1 MKTDTPQTIYLKDYR
16 PHAYRIVE
24 TDLTFHLGDNETVVE
39 GRFQVELTSEASN
52 GEPMVLDGAEL
63 ELRDIQINGV
73 DVDPSR
79 LTTEVETLTISD
91 VPTESFE
98 LTTRVAIHPE
108 KNTSLEGLYRSSTM
122 FCTQCEAQGF
132 RKITYYIDRPDNLAR
147 FTTTIVAN
155 GDTFPVQLSNG
166 NLKSSRTLENGLIE
180 TVWEDPFPKPSYLFA
195 LVAGDLECIEDSF
208 QTKSGRDVA
217 LKIYVEAQ
225 NIDKCDHAM
234 LSLKQS
240 MEWDE
245 KRFGLEYDLDIYMIV
260 AVNDF
265 NFGAMENKGLNIFN
279 SKYVLARID
288 TATDTDFEG
297 IQGVVGHEYFHNWTG
312 NRVTCRDWFQLS
324 LKEGLTV
331 FRDQEFSADLNSR
344 AIKRI
349 DDVNQL
355 RTFQFPED
363 AGPMSHPIR
372 PASYIEINN
381 FYTVTIYEKGAEV
394 IRMLHT
400 ILGEE
405 GFQKGVKLYFER
417 HDGQA
422 VTTDDW
428 LNAMEDANEL
438 KLTQFRNWYSQSGT
452 PELFTHWT
460 RSTEDNTW
468 SLTARQSSPSTPGQE
483 TKQDYVIPIR
493 FALFDTQ
500 GQKVELSLDG
510 RALGTETTLMLEDQ
524 EKTWLFDNITT
535 SVTPSIL
542 RDFSAP
548 VRLEAPWTAYDLAH
562 LVAHDDDG
570 FSCWEAAQ
578 TLIRRAIL
586 AHTKDPQ
593 SEILDDTLGQALEKL
608 LSKDVDAA
616 LRAAVVTLPSITILG
631 DQMEIVEIDALKD
644 ARRAMRIAI
653 ANRLKST
660 FEEIYTSSFST
671 EPYAFNANEVARR
684 RLANTAL
691 SYLVASGDAA
701 WVEKAKAQIAAAS
714 NMTDV
719 MAGMK
724 ALSLV
729 GGEAFEDELKAFYQ
743 QWENEQLVIDKW
755 FTLQATADSDDVL
768 NRIDTLRSHPAFNRK
783 NPNRVRSLLSA
794 LTLMNPAAF
803 HDKSGKGYTIIAD
816 EVLALN
822 DINPQVAAR
831 LVRAFLSWRR
841 YDSGRQAR
849 IKENLERII
858 DAPNLSKDV
867 YEVAA
872 KSLAA
877 S

>member
-16 PHAYRIVE
+16 QPPYRILE
-24 TDLTFHLGDNETVVE
+24 TALTFHLGDDETLVQ
-39 GRFQVELTSEASN
+39 GRFQVERTSDELA
-52 GEPMVLDGAEL
+52 GEPLELDGAEL
-63 ELRDIQINGV
+63 ELRSIHIDGE
-73 DVDPSR
+73 DVDHAR
-79 LTTEVETLTISD
+79 LTFGPETLTVAD
-91 VPTESFE
+91 VPAKFE
-98 LTTRVAIHPE
+98 LTTTVAINPE

-147 FTTTIVAN
+147 FTTTIIA
-155 GDTFPVQLSNG
+155 DDKKFPIALSNG
-166 NLKSSRTLENGLIE
+166 NHVSTRKLENGLTE
-180 TVWEDPFPKPSYLFA
+180 TVWEDPFLKPSYLFA
-195 LVAGDLECIEDSF
+195 LVAGDLECVDDTYTT
-208 QTKSGRDVA
+208 QSGRVVA
-217 LKIYVEAQ
+217 LKIYVEKQ
-225 NIDKCDHAM
+225 NVDKCDHAM
-234 LSLKQS
+234 LSLKQA
-240 MEWDE
+240 MAWDE
-245 KRFGLEYDLDIYMIV
+245 ERFGLEYDLDIYMIV

-372 PASYIEINN
+372 PSSYIEINN

-400 ILGEE
+400 ILGET

-422 VTTDDW
+422 ATTDDW
-428 LNAMEDANEL
+428 LNAMEDANDV
-438 KLTQFRNWYSQSGT
+438 KLTQFQNWYKQSGT
-452 PELFTHWT
+452 PEVFAHWT
-460 RSTEDNTW
+460 RSQDDKTW
-468 SLTARQSSPSTPGQE
+468 SLTLRQSCPATPGQQE
-483 TKQDYVIPIR
+483 KDNFVIPVR
-493 FALFDTQ
+493 FALFDLAGT
-500 GQKVELSLDG
+500 KVDLSIDG
-510 RALGTETTLMLEDQ
+510 RPLGTETTLMLTQ
-524 EKTWLFDNITT
+524 EEQTWVFENV
-535 SVTPSIL
+535 SSNVTPSIL

-548 VRLEAPWTAYDLAH
+548 IRLDAPWAGQDLAH
-562 LVAHDDDG
+562 LVAYDDDG

-578 TLIRRAIL
+578 TLMRRSIL
-586 AHTKDPQ
+586 NRVANPT
-593 SEILDDTLGQALEKL
+593 SNILDETLANALEKL
-608 LSKDVDAA
+608 LKKELDPA

-631 DQMEIVEIDALKD
+631 DQMEVIDIDALRES
-644 ARRAMRIAI
+644 RRAMRKAL
-653 ANRLKST
+653 ASRLKAT
-660 FEEIYTSSFST
+660 FEKLYESHFST
-671 EPYAFNANEVARR
+671 AEYEFKASEVARR

-691 SYLVASGDAA
+691 SYLVASGDPKWTEQAST
-701 WVEKAKAQIAAAS
+701 QIKTAS

-719 MAGMK
+719 MAAMK
-724 ALSLV
+724 ALALTGSK
-729 GGEAFEDELKAFYQ
+729 AFETELKDFYSK
-743 QWENEQLVIDKW
+743 WESDQLVIDKW
-755 FTLQATADSDDVL
+755 FGLQATADTDDVL
-768 NRIDTLRSHPAFNRK
+768 ERVNALRQHPAFNRR

-803 HDKSGKGYTIIAD
+803 HDKSGKGYAIIAD

-822 DINPQVAAR
+822 EINPQVAAR
-831 LVRAFLSWRR
+831 LVRAFLSWQR
-841 YDSGRQAR
+841 YDAGRQAL
-849 IKENLERII
+849 IKENLERIVA
-858 DAPNLSKDV
+858 APNLSKDV
-867 YEVAA
+867 YEVAS

-877 S
+877 N

>member
-1 MKTDTPQTIYLKDYR
+1 MKTDTPQTIYLKDYS

-24 TDLTFHLGDNETVVE
+24 TALTFHLGDSETLVE
-39 GRFQVELTSEASN
+39 GRFQVELTSEDSK
-52 GEPMVLDGAEL
+52 GQPMVLDGAEL
-63 ELRDIQINGV
+63 ELRSIEINGIEV
-73 DVDPSR
+73 EESR
-79 LTTEVETLTISD
+79 LQVETETLTIAD
-91 VPTESFE
+91 VPDSAFE

-147 FTTTIVAN
+147 FTTTIVA
-155 GDTFPVQLSNG
+155 DAAQFPVQLSNG
-166 NLKSSRTLENGLIE
+166 NLKSSRVLDNGLTE
-180 TVWEDPFPKPSYLFA
+180 TIWEDPYPKPSYLFA
-195 LVAGDLECIEDSF
+195 LVAGDLQCIEDSYT
-208 QTKSGRDVA
+208 TKSGREVA

-234 LSLKQS
+234 LALKQS

-428 LNAMEDANEL
+428 LKAMEDANKL
-438 KLTQFRNWYSQSGT
+438 QLTQFRNWYSQAGT
-452 PELFTHWT
+452 PELFTHWS
-460 RSTEDNTW
+460 RSAESNTW
-468 SLTARQSSPSTPGQE
+468 SLTARQSSSASPGQDR
-483 TKQDYVIPIR
+483 KDDYVIPIR

-500 GQKVELSLDG
+500 GKKVELKLDG
-510 RALGTETTLMLEDQ
+510 RSLGTETTLMLEDR
-524 EKTWLFDNITT
+524 ERTWVFEDISGT
-535 SVTPSIL
+535 VTPSIL

-548 VRLEAPWTAYDLAH
+548 VRLEAPWTAHDLAH
-562 LVAHDDDG
+562 LVANDDDG
-570 FSCWEAAQ
+570 FSVWEAAQ

-586 AHTKDPQ
+586 KRTEDPA
-593 SEILDDTLGQALEKL
+593 SEILDDTLAQALETL
-608 LSKDVDAA
+608 LTKDVDAA

-631 DQMEIVEIDALKD
+631 DQMDVVEIDALRD
-644 ARRAMRIAI
+644 ARRAMRIAL
-653 ANRLKST
+653 ATRLRES
-660 FEEIYTSSFST
+660 FEKLYTEHFST
-671 EPYAFNANEVARR
+671 KPYEFTADEVARR

-691 SYLVASGDAA
+691 SYLVASGDPA
-701 WVEKAKAQIAAAS
+701 WVSKARSQIQSAS

-729 GGEAFEDELKAFYQ
+729 GGVPFEEELQAFYQ
-743 QWENEQLVIDKW
+743 KWQDEQLVIDKW

-768 NRIDTLRSHPAFNRK
+768 SRIDALRNHDAFNRK

-803 HDKSGKGYTIIAD
+803 HDQSGQGYTIIAD

-822 DINPQVAAR
+822 EINPQVAAR

-841 YDSGRQAR
+841 YDSERQSM
-849 IKENLERII
+849 IKTNLERII
-858 DAPNLSKDV
+858 AAPNLSKDV
-867 YEVAA
+867 YEVAS
-872 KSLAA
+872 KSLGA